1 MTSKG
6 DFMPK
11 KQLTDDQK
19 IHEEY
24 ENKRPSWDEYFM
36 EIAHVVATRATCN
49 RNVEQKY
56 RLGFK
61 GCGVVI
67 AKDKVLLSTGY
78 NGAPRGMEHCGHTN
92 HEIVDGH
99 CIRTVHGEA
108 NAIAQA
114 AKNGVAI
121 DGATLY
127 TTGSSCYDCFKLCVN
142 AGIKKVVYGQFY
154 DSRYGMSSKVL
165 ELAKKA
171 GIEMLHIDETKSKV
185 KTKK

>member
-1 MTSKG
+1 MLKTE
-6 DFMPK
+6 
-11 KQLTDDQK
+11 DQK
-19 IHEEY
+19 IHDEY
-24 ENKRPSWDEYFM
+24 EKRPSWDEYFM

-56 RLGFK
+56 RPGFK

-92 HEIVDGH
+92 HEMVEGH

-127 TTGSSCYDCFKLCVN
+127 TTGSSCYDCFKLSVN
-142 AGIKKVVYGQFY
+142 AGIKRVVYGQFY

-171 GIEMLHIDETKSKV
+171 GIEMLHIDECKSKV
-185 KTKK
+185 KTKPVSPKA